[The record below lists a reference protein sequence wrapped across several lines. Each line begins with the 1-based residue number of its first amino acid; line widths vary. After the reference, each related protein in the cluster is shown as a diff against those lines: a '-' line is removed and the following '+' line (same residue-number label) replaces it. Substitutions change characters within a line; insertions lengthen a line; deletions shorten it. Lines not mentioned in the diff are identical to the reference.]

1 MEPYPA
7 LKLLKLRCGW
17 RALAVR
23 PYWQTGAPMS
33 SKLKTRTEAIRIGGL
48 SPSWVGSTSSLTP
61 PINGA
66 FEIDNRN
73 KKSIAV
79 NLRTPEGQQI
89 VYRLIQDADV
99 FLTNLRPGALER
111 YHLDYE
117 TLRSH
122 NSKLIYVGITG
133 YGKTGPERDRAAF
146 DYAGFWARSGIMAT
160 MGEPDCPPPS
170 QRPAMG
176 DHTTT
181 INVAAATSAALFA
194 RERTGVGQELRL
206 SLYRTA
212 LWVDAIDIQT
222 ALLTQQDVP
231 RTSRTAAGNPLF
243 NCYQAKDGKWLY
255 LVMLQSERHWPT
267 FCETIGRADLIDDPR
282 FVDADTRSQHATA
295 LIAVLDPIFAE
306 KTRDEWAAILDN
318 AGLFWGPVQTV
329 EDVINDPQARANG
342 AFVPV
347 ELPSGQQVDMM
358 ASPVDF
364 SQTPASIRSLAPELG
379 QHTEEVLLAAG
390 YSWEEMAKL
399 RKGGTIPE

>member
-1 MEPYPA
+1 MDGA
-7 LKLLKLRCGW
+7 LTGIKVVEVAMWAAGPGGG
-17 RALAVR
+17 AILADWGADVIKIEDPDGGDPFR
-23 PYWQTGAPMS
+23 GFLTTGVGATNGLTINAP
-33 SKLKTRTEAIRIGGL
+33 
-48 SPSWVGSTSSLTP
+48 
-61 PINGA
+61 

-73 KKSIAV
+73 KKSVAV
-79 NLRTPEGQQI
+79 NIRTEEGQKI

-117 TLRSH
+117 ALRTH
-122 NSKLIYVGITG
+122 NAKLIYVGVTG

-160 MGEPDCPPPS
+160 MGEPDAPPPS
-170 QRPAMG
+170 QRPGMG

-194 RERTGVGQELRL
+194 RERTGIGQEVRL

-212 LWVDAIDIQT
+212 LWVNSIDIQT
-222 ALLTQQDVP
+222 ALVTRQDIP
-231 RTSRTAAGNPLF
+231 RMSRKAAGNPLF

-255 LVMLQSERHWPT
+255 LVMLQSDRHWPT
-267 FCETIGRADLIDDPR
+267 FCETISRKDLINDAR
-282 FVDADTRSQHATA
+282 FADTALRSQNAA
-295 LIAVLDPIFAE
+295 ELIALLDSIFVE
-306 KTRDEWAAILDN
+306 KTRDEWAALLDA

-329 EDVINDPQARANG
+329 KDVINDPQTKANG

-347 ELPSGQQVDMM
+347 AHPSGQQIEMV

-364 SQTPASIRSLAPELG
+364 SHTPASIRSTAPELG

-399 RKGGTIPE
+399 REDGTIP